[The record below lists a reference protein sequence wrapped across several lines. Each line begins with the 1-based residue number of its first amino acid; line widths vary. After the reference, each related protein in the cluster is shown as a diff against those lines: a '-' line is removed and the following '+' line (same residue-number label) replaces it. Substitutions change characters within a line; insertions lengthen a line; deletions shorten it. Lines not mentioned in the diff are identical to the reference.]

1 MQSLP
6 LSSLL
11 MDALP
16 RPNAEE
22 KRNRL
27 RIVSERTAADIL
39 VIAHEFAYGLERMLT
54 ESVNSLKESFAAM
67 DEKNKTKEDFKKNA
81 ASKFTVNKEMA
92 CGTIKDF
99 HDGLEGRIGS
109 ACVGVVRLLSV

>member
-27 RIVSERTAADIL
+27 RIVSELTAADIL

-54 ESVNSLKESFAAM
+54 ESVNSLKDSFATM
-67 DEKNKTKEDFKKNA
+67 DKKNETKEKNA
-81 ASKFTVNKEMA
+81 ASKFAVNKEMA

-99 HDGLEGRIGS
+99 HDGLEGRIGI
-109 ACVGVVRLLSV
+109 ACVVVVRLLSV